1 MLLLQIF
8 VTLVCFFLAWSN
20 ETSQSHF
27 NRYGS
32 IYTVLFITSLILM
45 SWGIRPRVTCH
56 LLRRGILYHA
66 KSGPEVLKWE
76 ALKSWLWTEE
86 GELIITLRDGKTI
99 TLYADVSQREVVEEL
114 LLTQVVESQTANAV

>member
-1 MLLLQIF
+1 M
-8 VTLVCFFLAWSN
+8 
-20 ETSQSHF
+20 
-27 NRYGS
+27 
-32 IYTVLFITSLILM
+32 
-45 SWGIRPRVTCH
+45 
-56 LLRRGILYHA
+56 
-66 KSGPEVLKWE
+66 KWE